1 MKTTMKITINTLFFS
16 LIFIFSSI
24 QSVQSQH
31 IDPNVQASFY
41 SKFIPLVN
49 DGMFKKIVLVSEQK
63 DGSITKT
70 LEAQL
75 VHYYFDVRII
85 SESEL
90 GSVTE
95 KEIVILLEDLT
106 FQEFADINDK
116 AAYVISTFKTH
127 VDANRAT
134 FCLVKNDTK
143 LALFAN
149 SKSIKSK
156 DLNISSKLYSIM
168 KFVE

>member
-1 MKTTMKITINTLFFS
+1 MKRLIINLFS
-16 LIFIFSSI
+16 LAIISLFGF
-24 QSVQSQH
+24 QNLQAQH
-31 IDPNVQASFY
+31 IDPTIQASFY
-41 SKFIPLVN
+41 SKFIPLIN
-49 DGMFKKIVLVSEQK
+49 DGMFKKIALVSEQK
-63 DGSITKT
+63 DGSIVKT
-70 LEAQL
+70 LEEQL
-75 VHYYFDVRII
+75 TKYYFDVRII

-90 GSVTE
+90 ASVNE

-106 FQEFADINDK
+106 FQEFADVNEK

-156 DLNISSKLYSIM
+156 DLSVSSKLYSVM
-168 KFVE
+168 KFVN